1 MDDQSLE
8 MDPYEFRNEQINNLI
23 TDEDAEYKRA
33 ILQLIFI
40 DDIATLTRMLNIQGQ
55 NGNDDVYE
63 QMDPNK

>member
-1 MDDQSLE
+1 
-8 MDPYEFRNEQINNLI
+8 MDPYEFRNEPINNLI

-40 DDIATLTRMLNIQGQ
+40 EDITTLTRMLNIQGQ

-63 QMDPNK
+63 AMDPNK

>member
-40 DDIATLTRMLNIQGQ
+40 DDIATLTRMLNI
-55 NGNDDVYE
+55 
-63 QMDPNK
+63 